1 MIIGVLNVRYSPNLG
16 DGLLAEC
23 LEAELASIRP
33 GIETRSIDLA
43 GRTAYGEG
51 LKHRRAILAL
61 LESAP
66 GLVRRVGV
74 GAALGYTVQRRL
86 RPQWREAFRGL
97 DALVLGG
104 GNLLADADLNFPTKI
119 DGALAEAAAADIPL
133 GVYGLGV
140 SDNWSRR
147 GQVLFERALA
157 GSRLTHV
164 AVRDER
170 SKAIWDRRL
179 GPAGV
184 RPAQLC
190 PDPAVLA
197 ARHFPPVA
205 QRPGPPRIG
214 LGLTDPL
221 ALRYHTAGQSVR
233 DETLTAWLAELV
245 RGMAAKGWQVV
256 LFTNG
261 SPEDRAYLQ
270 KVAPQLQAAG
280 QGDVSTAPAF
290 STPADL
296 AGFISGL
303 DLVMAHRMHAC
314 IAGYAYAK
322 PQIGFAWDEK
332 LQSFFN
338 SVGRGDFVAEAGRV
352 PVPDVLALA
361 DRALGEGVD
370 ARTHAAS
377 VAQARAEISRLLDSF
392 DVGQPGQVPMQAAL

>member
-1 MIIGVLNVRYSPNLG
+1 MIVGTLNVKYSPNLG

-23 LEAELASIRP
+23 LEAELRSARP
-33 GIETRSIDLA
+33 GVETRSIDLA

-51 LKHRRAILAL
+51 LKHRRAILAA
-61 LESAP
+61 LEYAP
-66 GLVRRVGV
+66 GVVRRVGV
-74 GAALGYTVQRRL
+74 GAALGLTVQRRL

-119 DGALAEAAAADIPL
+119 DGALAEAAMADVPL
-133 GVYGLGV
+133 GVYGVGV

-147 GQVLFERALA
+147 GQALFARALA
-157 GSRLTHV
+157 GSHLTHV

-184 RPAQLC
+184 PLAQVC

-197 ARHFPPVA
+197 ARHFPALAKP
-205 QRPGPPRIG
+205 PSPPRIG

-221 ALRYHTAGQSVR
+221 ALRYHTADPSAR
-233 DETLTAWLAELV
+233 EETLTAWMAELV
-245 RGMAAKGWQVV
+245 TAMAAKGWRIC

-270 KVAPQLQAAG
+270 KVAPQLQASGEGA
-280 QGDVSTAPAF
+280 VSVAPAF
-290 STPADL
+290 TTPAEL

-303 DLVMAHRMHAC
+303 ELVMAHRMHAC
-314 IAGYAYAK
+314 IAAYAYAK

-338 SVGRGDFVAEAGRV
+338 STGRGEFVVDAGRA
-352 PVPDVLALA
+352 PVSDVLALA
-361 DRALGEGVD
+361 DRTLVD
-370 ARTHAAS
+370 GIAPGPHGACVAR
-377 VAQARAEISRLLDSF
+377 ARAEIARLIASF
-392 DVGQPGQVPMQAAL
+392 DAERVPPMRAAQ

>member
-23 LEAELASIRP
+23 LEAELRSIRP

-43 GRTAYGEG
+43 GRTAYGDG

-66 GLVRRVGV
+66 GVVRRIGV
-74 GAALGYTVQRRL
+74 GAALGFTVQRRL

-133 GVYGLGV
+133 GVYGVGV
-140 SDNWSRR
+140 SDNWSKR
-147 GQVLFERALA
+147 GQVLFERAL
-157 GSRLTHV
+157 GRSRLTHA

-221 ALRYHTAGQSVR
+221 ALRYHTAGRPVR
-233 DETLTAWLAELV
+233 DEILSVWLTDLV
-245 RGMAAKGWQVV
+245 KGMAAKGWQVV

-280 QGDVSTAPAF
+280 PGISTAPAF

-338 SVGRGDFVAEAGRV
+338 SVGRGEFVVDAGQAAA
-352 PVPDVLALA
+352 PEVLALA
-361 DRALGEGVD
+361 ERALAEGVD
-370 ARTHAAS
+370 ARTHGETLAR
-377 VAQARAEISRLLDSF
+377 ARAEIAGLLKSLDTAQA
-392 DVGQPGQVPMQAAL
+392 GGAAMRAAL

>member
-1 MIIGVLNVRYSPNLG
+1 MIVGTLNVKYSPNLG

-23 LEAELASIRP
+23 LEAELRSVRP
-33 GIETRSIDLA
+33 GVETRSIDLA
-43 GRTAYGEG
+43 GRTAYGDG

-66 GLVRRVGV
+66 GMVRRAGVGV
-74 GAALGYTVQRRL
+74 ALGLTVQRRL

-119 DGALAEAAAADIPL
+119 DGALAEAAMADIPL
-133 GVYGLGV
+133 GVYGVGV

-147 GQVLFERALA
+147 GQALFERALA
-157 GSRLTHV
+157 GSRLTHA

-184 RPAQLC
+184 RLAQVC

-197 ARHFPPVA
+197 ARHFPAVA
-205 QRPGPPRIG
+205 RPSGPLRIG

-221 ALRYHTAGQSVR
+221 ALRYHTADQSVR
-233 DETLTAWLAELV
+233 EDTLAAWMVELV
-245 RGMAAKGWQVV
+245 KAMSARGWRIC

-280 QGDVSTAPAF
+280 ADAVSVTPAF

-332 LQSFFN
+332 LQSFFS
-338 SVGRGDFVAEAGRV
+338 SVGRGEFVVDAGRA
-352 PVPDVLALA
+352 PVCDVLALA
-361 DRALGEGVD
+361 DRALAEGVEARPHGACVER
-370 ARTHAAS
+370 ARTEIARL
-377 VAQARAEISRLLDSF
+377 VASF
-392 DVGQPGQVPMQAAL
+392 DPAPAAHAPMRAAQ

>member
-1 MIIGVLNVRYSPNLG
+1 MIVGTLNVKYSPNLG

-23 LEAELASIRP
+23 LEAELRSS
-33 GIETRSIDLA
+33 GVETRSIDLA

-51 LKHRRAILAL
+51 LKHRRAILTV
-61 LESAP
+61 LEHAP
-66 GLVRRVGV
+66 GIVRQLGV
-74 GAALGYTVQRRL
+74 GAALGLTVQRRL
-86 RPQWREAFRGL
+86 RPRWREAFGGL
-97 DALVLGG
+97 DAIVLGG

-119 DGALAEAAAADIPL
+119 DGALAEAAIADIPL
-133 GVYGLGV
+133 GVYGVGV

-147 GQVLFERALA
+147 GQVLFERAFA
-157 GSRLTHV
+157 DSRLTHV

-179 GPAGV
+179 GSAGV
-184 RPAQLC
+184 PLAEVC

-197 ARHFPPVA
+197 GRHFPAVA
-205 QRPGPPRIG
+205 RAPGPPRIG

-221 ALRYHTAGQSVR
+221 ALRYHTADRSVR
-233 DETLTAWLAELV
+233 EEALADWMVEV
-245 RGMAAKGWQVV
+245 VKAMAAKGWQVC

-280 QGDVSTAPAF
+280 GDVVSVTPAF

-314 IAGYAYAK
+314 IAAYAYAK
-322 PQIGFAWDEK
+322 PHIGFAWDEK
-332 LQSFFN
+332 LRSFFN
-338 SVGRGDFVAEAGRV
+338 AVGRDEFVADAGRV
-352 PVPDVLALA
+352 PVSDLLALA
-361 DRALGEGVD
+361 DRALAEGIAPGPHAACVGL
-370 ARTHAAS
+370 ARTEIARLVAS
-377 VAQARAEISRLLDSF
+377 FEPTRATD
-392 DVGQPGQVPMQAAL
+392 VPMVAAQ